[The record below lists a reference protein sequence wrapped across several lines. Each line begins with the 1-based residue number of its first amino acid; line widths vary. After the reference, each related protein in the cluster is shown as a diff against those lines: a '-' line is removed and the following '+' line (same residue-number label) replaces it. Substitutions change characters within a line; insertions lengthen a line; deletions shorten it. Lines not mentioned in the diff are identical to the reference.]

1 MMWGKHCLKTWSS
14 TQATVALSSAE
25 AELYALTKGASQ
37 GLGMMTLLADFGLT
51 VSVTVH
57 TDASAA
63 IGIVRRAGIGK
74 LRHLNVRYLWV
85 QDQVKSERLGLKK
98 VAGADNPADIATKHL
113 NADIMRKHLE
123 SLGVRVG
130 GGRARSAP
138 ILGSLGRRG
147 RRKHKSAVGPKRSA
161 LGGLAKVGAKGG
173 GLAVASSGK
182 ATAAAGDDDNSD
194 EVRESLVTKLRE
206 ASGSVM
212 NMIQQIINETKGS
225 LNCSSCA

>member
-1 MMWGKHCLKTWSS
+1 MKTWSS

-37 GLGMMTLLADFGLT
+37 GLGMMTLLADFGFT

-85 QDQVKSERLGLKK
+85 QGQVKSERLGLKK

-138 ILGSLGRRG
+138 ILGSLGRRW

-161 LGGLAKVGAKGG
+161 LGGLAKVGPK
-173 GLAVASSGK
+173 V
-182 ATAAAGDDDNSD
+182 
-194 EVRESLVTKLRE
+194 EVWQPTTT
-206 ASGSVM
+206 VM
-212 NMIQQIINETKGS
+212 KCER
-225 LNCSSCA
+225 A

>member
-1 MMWGKHCLKTWSS
+1 M
-14 TQATVALSSAE
+14 
-25 AELYALTKGASQ
+25 
-37 GLGMMTLLADFGLT
+37 
-51 VSVTVH
+51 
-57 TDASAA
+57 
-63 IGIVRRAGIGK
+63 
-74 LRHLNVRYLWV
+74 
-85 QDQVKSERLGLKK
+85 KSERLGLKK

-113 NADIMRKHLE
+113 NADLMRKHLE

-182 ATAAAGDDDNSD
+182 ATAAAVDDDNSD

-212 NMIQQIINETKGS
+212 SMIHQIINETKGS

>member
-1 MMWGKHCLKTWSS
+1 MKTWSS

-98 VAGADNPADIATKHL
+98 VAGADNPADIATKHV
-113 NADIMRKHLE
+113 NAD
-123 SLGVRVG
+123 
-130 GGRARSAP
+130 
-138 ILGSLGRRG
+138 
-147 RRKHKSAVGPKRSA
+147 
-161 LGGLAKVGAKGG
+161 
-173 GLAVASSGK
+173 
-182 ATAAAGDDDNSD
+182 T
-194 EVRESLVTKLRE
+194 
-206 ASGSVM
+206 
-212 NMIQQIINETKGS
+212 Q
-225 LNCSSCA
+225 